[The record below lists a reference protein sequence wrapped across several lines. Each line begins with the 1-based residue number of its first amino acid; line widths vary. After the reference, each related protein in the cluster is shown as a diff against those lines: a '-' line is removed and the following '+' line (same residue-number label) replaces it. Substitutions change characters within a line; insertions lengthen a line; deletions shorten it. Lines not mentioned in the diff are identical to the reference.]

1 MTENDDNSLNDLLS
15 EILDEI
21 KLKIENEHINKKFLN
36 LIHQTSSSCSSSS
49 SALSDDEISANAEP
63 KTKKLKQKPN
73 MRMRQQLVAKYSSD
87 DEDEEDLDG
96 DGNRKSNKQVK
107 YLKTK
112 GEETIDDLPPID
124 KLNLVLESTVNLVK
138 IGRVI
143 SIVDNKLVVIQTLNH
158 DTGEAKPL
166 DEDTIL
172 FDENRK
178 GLGKIYETFGPVV
191 SPFYSLRFNLNE
203 IKESQLK
210 VDVGSFIYYAPESSK
225 YTKFIFN
232 VDELRQVKG
241 SDASWNNDNEPPVE
255 CIEYS
260 DDEQER
266 RAKRELKMRRAGSLF
281 FKFVSC
287 FKCNIC
293 G

>member
-1 MTENDDNSLNDLLS
+1 MTENEDESLNQLLN
-15 EILDEI
+15 ELLDEI

-36 LIHQTSSSCSSSS
+36 LIQTSSSCSSSS
-49 SALSDDEISANAEP
+49 SSSENENSDGEQS
-63 KTKKLKQKPN
+63 KLKFKPKL
-73 MRMRQQLVAKYSSD
+73 RAKPTKVKSSSDEDD
-87 DEDEEDLDG
+87 DEDDED
-96 DGNRKSNKQVK
+96 NHKRNQQVK

-112 GEETIDDLPPID
+112 NEITIDDLPPIE
-124 KLNLVLESTVNLVK
+124 KLNLVLESSVNLIK

-143 SIVDNKLVVIQTLNH
+143 SIVDNKLVVIQTLNNCQ
-158 DTGEAKPL
+158 EANKNEAHPL

-210 VDVGSFIYYAPESSK
+210 VDVGSFIYYAPESTK

-232 VDELRQVKG
+232 VDELRQLKG

-266 RAKRELKMRRAGSLF
+266 QAKRELKMRRAG
-281 FKFVSC
+281 
-287 FKCNIC
+287 I
-293 G
+293 

>member
-1 MTENDDNSLNDLLS
+1 MTENEDESLNELLNGL
-15 EILDEI
+15 LDEI

-36 LIHQTSSSCSSSS
+36 LIQTSSSCSSSS
-49 SALSDDEISANAEP
+49 SSSSSENENSDGEQS
-63 KTKKLKQKPN
+63 KQKFKPKP
-73 MRMRQQLVAKYSSD
+73 RAKPIKVKSSSDEDDD
-87 DEDEEDLDG
+87 DEDDG
-96 DGNRKSNKQVK
+96 ENNHKRNQQVK

-112 GEETIDDLPPID
+112 NEITIDDLPPIE
-124 KLNLVLESTVNLVK
+124 KLNLVLESSVNLIK

-143 SIVDNKLVVIQTLNH
+143 SIVDNKLVVIQTLNNCQ
-158 DTGEAKPL
+158 EANKNEAHPL

-178 GLGKIYETFGPVV
+178 GLGKIFETFGPVV

-210 VDVGSFIYYAPESSK
+210 VDVGSFIYYAPESTK

-232 VDELRQVKG
+232 VDELRQLKG

-266 RAKRELKMRRAGSLF
+266 QAKRELKMRRAGIL
-281 FKFVSC
+281 
-287 FKCNIC
+287 
-293 G
+293 

>member
-1 MTENDDNSLNDLLS
+1 MTEHDDNSLNDLLS

-21 KLKIENEHINKKFLN
+21 KLKIENEQINKKFLN
-36 LIHQTSSSCSSSS
+36 LIHQSSSSCSSSS
-49 SALSDDEISANAEP
+49 SALSDEEISKAEP
-63 KTKKLKQKPN
+63 KPNKLKHKPK
-73 MRMRQQLVAKYSSD
+73 MRMRQLVAKYSSD
-87 DEDEEDLDG
+87 DDDEDDLDG
-96 DGNRKSNKQVK
+96 EGNRKSNQQVK

-112 GEETIDDLPPID
+112 GEETIDDLPPIE
-124 KLNLVLESTVNLVK
+124 KLNLVLESSVNLIK

-143 SIVDNKLVVIQTLNH
+143 SIVDNKLVVIQTLKQ

-203 IKESQLK
+203 IKEGQLK

-266 RAKRELKMRRAGSLF
+266 RAKRELKMRRAGILF
-281 FKFVSC
+281 FSL
-287 FKCNIC
+287 
-293 G
+293 